1 MTGSGS
7 VITKDVAAQDL
18 AIARSDQSNKKGGAK
33 KLKAVLSRKNNPK
46 AK

>member
-33 KLKAVLSRKNNPK
+33 KLKAVLSRKKNPK